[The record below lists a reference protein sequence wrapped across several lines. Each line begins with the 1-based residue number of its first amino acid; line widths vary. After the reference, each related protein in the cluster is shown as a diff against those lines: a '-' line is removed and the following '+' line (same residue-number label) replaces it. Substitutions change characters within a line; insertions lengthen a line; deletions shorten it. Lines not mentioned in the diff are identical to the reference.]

1 VYLECCAEQLPDNLQ
16 QQQQQQ
22 EAGAVT
28 AVSHALATAKAS
40 TSNAAVQCEDS
51 CLLNQQ
57 HQQHVQCADA
67 GCQVLL
73 LHVAD
78 LPAVGPPIECRVC
91 PLLHKQLQETQQ
103 RLEAALEQH
112 KQVRWAFA
120 WLSMLFLA

>member
-1 VYLECCAEQLPDNLQ
+1 
-16 QQQQQQ
+16 
-22 EAGAVT
+22 
-28 AVSHALATAKAS
+28 
-40 TSNAAVQCEDS
+40 VQCEDS

-91 PLLHKQLQETQQ
+91 PLLQKQLQDTQQ
-103 RLEAALEQH
+103 RLEMALEQH
-112 KQVRWAFA
+112 KQVR
-120 WLSMLFLA
+120 